1 MTYVYVFGG
10 WGVVVAVAGLCY
22 CKTVQNDLRLRILGW
37 GVVVTVAGLCY
48 CKTVQNDLRLRIW
61 GVGCCCCNHCWSV
74 LL

>member
-10 WGVVVAVAGLCY
+10 WVVVVAVAGLCY
-22 CKTVQNDLRLRILGW
+22 CKTVQNDLRLRIWGGW
-37 GVVVTVAGLCY
+37 AVVVAVAGLYY

-61 GVGCCCCNHCWSV
+61 GVGCCNHCWSV